1 MSKTKIRFKDL
12 EWSEHSHS
20 ILVLGA
26 GGVSS
31 WLALYLSRI
40 GHKLTIYDFDSF
52 EMSNLSGQL
61 TTLDNLGLNKAQAIK
76 NLIRSM
82 GCDNVVHAIGN
93 MYTESCDSA
102 NIVFS
107 GIDSMAGRKMAFE
120 KWVAHQRGKT
130 VRDPYEMNIFM
141 DFRMSPERAELYCVT
156 KPSHVAKYQD
166 TLFSDEDAN
175 ELPCGMKA
183 TTHCGAM
190 LAAQGVAVFN
200 NHIMNKKY
208 QFNVREVPFKIV
220 SDLQNMDFH
229 VES

>member
-1 MSKTKIRFKDL
+1 MSKTKTRFKDL
-12 EWSEHSHS
+12 EWAADAHS

-61 TTLDNLGLNKAQAIK
+61 TSLNNLGLNKAQAIK
-76 NLIRSM
+76 NLIRDL
-82 GCDNVVHAIGN
+82 GCDNLVHAIGN
-93 MYTESCDSA
+93 MYTEECDSN

-107 GIDSMAGRKMAFE
+107 GIDSMAGRKLAFE
-120 KWVAHQRGKT
+120 KWVTHQKSKT
-130 VRDPYEMNIFM
+130 VRDPHEINIFM
-141 DFRMSPERAELYCVT
+141 DFRMSPERAELFCIT
-156 KPSHVAKYQD
+156 KPSQIAKYQE
-166 TLFSDEDAN
+166 TLFSDDDAN

-190 LAAQGVAVFN
+190 LASHGVSVFN
-200 NHIMNKKY
+200 NLIMNKKY
-208 QFNVREVPFKIV
+208 QFNVREVPFKVV

>member
-1 MSKTKIRFKDL
+1 MSKTKTRFRDL
-12 EWSEHSHS
+12 EWATDAHS

-40 GHKLTIYDFDSF
+40 GHQLAIYDFDSF

-61 TTLDNLGLNKAQAIK
+61 TSLQNLGLNKAQAIK
-76 NLIRSM
+76 NLTRDL
-82 GCDNVVHAIGN
+82 GCDNIVHSIGTR
-93 MYTESCDSA
+93 YTEECESS

-107 GIDSMAGRKMAFE
+107 GIDSMAGRKMAFD
-120 KWVAHQRGKT
+120 KWVAHQKAKT
-130 VRDPYEMNIFM
+130 VRDPYEMNMFM
-141 DFRMSPERAELYCVT
+141 DFRMSPERAELYCIT
-156 KPSHVAKYQD
+156 KPSQIAKYQA

-190 LAAQGVAVFN
+190 LAAQGVSVFN

-208 QFNVREVPFKIV
+208 QFNVREVPFKLV